1 MADASSHIVTISG
14 GALSR
19 EAEKLIGAVLVS
31 LPIGARLHVRPV
43 QSDDDG
49 ASSWADRSFTI
60 EDGPFAGTH
69 VKVRPCVAPSTTG
82 CTISIGFDGDGASG
96 GPPAEDVS
104 LDAVKLGP
112 VSADLFRS
120 VLPEEFVKLP
130 RPSVEAIQAALDK
143 GRPRD

>member
-1 MADASSHIVTISG
+1 MTDASSHIVTISG

-19 EAEKLIGAVLVS
+19 EAEKLIGAVLAS

-49 ASSWADRSFTI
+49 ASSGAARSFTI
-60 EDGPFAGTH
+60 EEGPFAGTH
-69 VKVRPCVAPSTTG
+69 VKVRPCAAPSTTE

-96 GPPAEDVS
+96 GPPVDEVS
-104 LDAVKLGP
+104 LDAAKLGP
-112 VSADLFRS
+112 VPADIFRS
-120 VLPEEFVKLP
+120 VSPEQFDKLP
-130 RPSVEAIQAALDK
+130 RPSVDDIQAALDK